1 MTGLQSRFGKVT
13 TALVAAGIVAVTL
26 AGCGDDKKQATAD
39 GFTVVKVGVVGD
51 YNAQWDTVNDLL
63 KKDKIQVKLVK
74 FSDYAT
80 PNRALADGEIDL
92 NAFQVVG
99 LALQEIS

>member
-26 AGCGDDKKQATAD
+26 TGCGDNKKQATAD

-51 YNAQWDTVNDLL
+51 YNAQWEIPSTT
-63 KKDKIQVKLVK
+63 
-74 FSDYAT
+74 FSRKT
-80 PNRALADGEIDL
+80 RFRSN
-92 NAFQVVG
+92 
-99 LALQEIS
+99 S